1 MNKRV
6 YLGMSGGVDSSVSAL
21 LLKDQGYDVTGV
33 YMKNW
38 SEDLP
43 GMKCP
48 WAEDLADAKRVA
60 VQLDLDFEVWDF
72 EKDYKAKVVDYMLA
86 EFKKGRTPNPDVMC
100 NELIKFKLFYDWALE
115 RDADFIA
122 TGHYARTSQ
131 FNKVGE
137 VIFEG
142 IRSHGEDERGDPATA
157 GVDDAP
163 RKNASPTASDL
174 LKAVDANKDQTY
186 FLYRM
191 SDAATAKTLF
201 PIGAM
206 DKPAVKKL
214 AAERGLDVATKKE
227 SMGICFVG
235 EVGMKDFLARY
246 IDAQPGEI
254 REQETGQVLGYHD
267 GAIFYTIGQRHGL
280 YLGGGLPY
288 YVVAKDLDQNFV
300 FVSKN
305 LNHPNLW
312 TTKLTLENLHL
323 RSGRTLADLANLPS
337 SVAQSSSD
345 DAPAP
350 VNTLGLNSL
359 TPDPHRLQVRLRHRA
374 PLIDCQIDPKSAT
387 LHFAQPIKRPAPG
400 QSAVLYSGD
409 ICLGGGIIAE

>member
-48 WAEDLADAKRVA
+48 WAEDLSDAKRVA

-100 NELIKFKLFYDWALE
+100 NELIKFKLFYDWAIE
-115 RDADFIA
+115 RGADFIA
-122 TGHYARTSQ
+122 TGHYAQVSTVKTANRAETDSSETAAPA
-131 FNKVGE
+131 KV
-137 VIFEG
+137 
-142 IRSHGEDERGDPATA
+142 
-157 GVDDAP
+157 
-163 RKNASPTASDL
+163 DL

-206 DKPAVKKL
+206 TKLKVKQL
-214 AAERGLDVATKKE
+214 AATKKLDVATKKE

-235 EVGMKDFLARY
+235 EVGMKDFLQQY
-246 IDAQPGEI
+246 LDAKPGEI
-254 REQETGQVLGYHD
+254 REQETGEILGYHD

-288 YVVAKDLDQNFV
+288 YVVGKDLAANIV
-300 FVSKN
+300 YVSKN
-305 LNHPNLW
+305 LNHESLW
-312 TTKLTLENLHL
+312 TTELTLESLHL
-323 RSGRTLADLANLPS
+323 RSGRTLEDLIALSLQNGLEQSPANPS
-337 SVAQSSSD
+337 Q
-345 DAPAP
+345 PGQ
-350 VNTLGLNSL
+350 N
-359 TPDPHRLQVRLRHRA
+359 RLQVRLRHRA
-374 PLIDCQIDPKSAT
+374 SLIDCKISASSEADRSVGQNPDHAEAAAR
-387 LHFAQPIKRPAPG
+387 LSFSQPIKRPAPG